1 MTSDP
6 KQPMNPSPSSNKS
19 ENILEAPVAGLRHQ
33 TDISLVSAG
42 SPAIGASNLALET
55 VFGSLQTT
63 PNEKPRYGG
72 FQYQPERRDLNVLNP
87 FRTRTQMSFGHGV
100 NKSFTASSPTAD
112 LVTWA
117 ANSIEYELLAGGDSA
132 QKD

>member
-1 MTSDP
+1 MVAA
-6 KQPMNPSPSSNKS
+6 QPGTLDRKKIQM
-19 ENILEAPVAGLRHQ
+19 GLG
-33 TDISLVSAG
+33 D
-42 SPAIGASNLALET
+42 
-55 VFGSLQTT
+55 
-63 PNEKPRYGG
+63 GG
-72 FQYQPERRDLNVLNP
+72 
-87 FRTRTQMSFGHGV
+87 